1 MTGVHPTRRR
11 APCAMLGRM
20 SRVVGG
26 RYELLKKLGA
36 GGMGAVYLARHTTTY
51 SRCALKLIHDH
62 AEDGNSH
69 ARFLR
74 EARAPAEIGHPG
86 IVQVLDAALAGDVPL
101 RPAWAR
107 GL

>member
-1 MTGVHPTRRR
+1 
-11 APCAMLGRM
+11 M

-86 IVQVLDAALAGDVPL
+86 IVQVLDAGIDEDGTMFVAMELL
-101 RPAWAR
+101 
-107 GL
+107 